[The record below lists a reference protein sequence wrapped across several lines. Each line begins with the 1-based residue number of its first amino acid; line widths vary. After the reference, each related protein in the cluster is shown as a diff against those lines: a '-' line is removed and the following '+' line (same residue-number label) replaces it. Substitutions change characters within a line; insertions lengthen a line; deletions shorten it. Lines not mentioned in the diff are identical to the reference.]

1 VIPVLLLEPNNLTT
15 LDVSPQMDLKI
26 QVLNKIV
33 KRLTLLLDSVLLALM
48 ILYTSLIVHL
58 KIAS

>member
-1 VIPVLLLEPNNLTT
+1 MIPVLLLEPNNLTT

-33 KRLTLLLDSVLLALM
+33 KQLTLLLDCVLLALM
-48 ILYTSLIVHL
+48 ILYTSLIVQL

>member
-1 VIPVLLLEPNNLTT
+1 MIPVLLLEPNNLTT